1 MSGVLVIVEQQ
12 DGRVGRANLEAVAA
26 GQLLAQS
33 LGMDC
38 SAALVNGDATQLAEY
53 KLAHVYSVEHP
64 LLESY
69 SADGSI
75 FAIQQLVEGLHPEY
89 VVFAHSYRVRDF
101 APALAARFDRVLIS
115 DVIAIKEGPHFVRQ
129 LFQGK
134 LNADYRANGP
144 GPIFVSIQAGSFK
157 ADSIQR
163 SDRAASVE
171 AFPVELNAEQI
182 RVSASQ
188 PFRESARSVDLSAAS
203 VIVAVGRGIREQE
216 SIALVQALA
225 DALGAELGASRPIC
239 DAGWVPMERQVGSSG
254 QTVAPKLYLAVGIS
268 GAIQHL
274 VGMKGAKTV
283 IAINKDENA
292 PIFEVAN
299 YGIAADL
306 FEIVPALTKA
316 ILAAKA

>member
-1 MSGVLVIVEQQ
+1 MSGVLVVVEQQ
-12 DGRVGRANLEAVAA
+12 DGKVGRASVEAVAA
-26 GQLLAQS
+26 GQVLAQS
-33 LGMDC
+33 LGTDC
-38 SAALVNGDATQLAEY
+38 SAAIVNGDAIQLAGY
-53 KLAHVYSVEHP
+53 KLASIYMVEHP
-64 LLESY
+64 LLEVY
-69 SADGSI
+69 SADGYIS
-75 FAIQQLVEGLHPEY
+75 AIQQLAERLRSEY

-115 DVIAIKEGPHFVRQ
+115 DVIAIKEGPLFVRQ

-144 GPIFVSIQAGSFK
+144 GPIFVSIQAGSFN

-163 SDRAASVE
+163 SDRAAPVE
-171 AFPVELNAEQI
+171 AFPVELKTEQI

-188 PFRESARSVDLSAAS
+188 PFRESARSVDLSAAP
-203 VIVAVGRGIREQE
+203 VIVAVGRGIRERE